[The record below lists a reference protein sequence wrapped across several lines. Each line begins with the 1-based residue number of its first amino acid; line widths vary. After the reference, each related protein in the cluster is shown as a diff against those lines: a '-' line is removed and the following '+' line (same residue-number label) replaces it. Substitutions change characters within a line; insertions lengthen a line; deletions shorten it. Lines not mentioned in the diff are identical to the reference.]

1 MEQATRGAH
10 RSRVTD
16 VRLFSNL
23 HPLLIARF
31 LSFCVSAAH
40 RISMFGGSVTNPCA
54 MQALRKTVSVGVRM
68 GQRRMAGN
76 MGVHKNRAVEV
87 RPMFLFALMS
97 RSVRCAPQ
105 PTSCSLRASS
115 HLWPSRVPRF
125 PWICAAVV

>member
-40 RISMFGGSVTNPCA
+40 RISIFGGSVTN
-54 MQALRKTVSVGVRM
+54 LVRC
-68 GQRRMAGN
+68 RLC
-76 MGVHKNRAVEV
+76 V
-87 RPMFLFALMS
+87 RPCRWVSAWGSAAWPGTWAFTRTAQW
-97 RSVRCAPQ
+97 RYGRCSFSP
-105 PTSCSLRASS
+105 
-115 HLWPSRVPRF
+115 
-125 PWICAAVV
+125 